1 MKGSMKYRTNT
12 YVLTIVSKH
21 FTKFSIFTQIKE
33 TFMETLIAEVE
44 KYVVDFI
51 THNVDKAFVYH
62 NVTHTKSVVDNA
74 KEIIEGSNIEEK
86 QAQLLVLAAWFH
98 DTGYSEG
105 VENHEEKSVEIAT
118 DFLRKHEVSEED
130 IKAIGDLIMVT
141 KMGNKP
147 SNLLE
152 QIICDADCGHIG
164 SKNFESLTEL
174 LRKEIEL
181 TQGES
186 ISEAAWLQENI
197 HFLSEK
203 HKFHTPYATKNWQK
217 RKGKNLA
224 SLLKSQNKIS
234 REVTKLKQKK
244 AELKFKKE
252 KIELPERGIETMF
265 RVALRNHI
273 TLSDIAD
280 TKANI
285 LLSVNAI
292 IISMVLSNLVSK
304 LDNPTNDY
312 LIVPT
317 IIFTIFTVVSMVL
330 SILATRPNVTQG
342 KFNKED
348 VANKKVNLLFFGNF
362 HKMKLDEFEWAMGEM
377 MQDRDYL
384 YGSLTKDL
392 YFLGLVLNRKYSLL
406 RTTYTVFM
414 IGIVV
419 SVLSFVIAFYTR
431 DPEAG
436 RKVQETATA
445 LLM

>member
-1 MKGSMKYRTNT
+1 
-12 YVLTIVSKH
+12 
-21 FTKFSIFTQIKE
+21 
-33 TFMETLIAEVE
+33 METLIADVE

-51 THNVDKAFVYH
+51 NKNVDKSFVYH
-62 NVTHTKSVVDNA
+62 NVTHTESVVDNA
-74 KEIIEGSNIEEK
+74 KEIIESSSLEEK
-86 QAQLLVLAAWFH
+86 QAQQLIIAAWFH
-98 DTGYSEG
+98 DTGYAKG
-105 VENHEEKSVEIAT
+105 VENHEENSVKIAT
-118 DFLRKHEVSEED
+118 EFLQQHHLAATD
-130 IKAIGDLIMVT
+130 IDAINALIMAT
-141 KMGNKP
+141 KMGNTP
-147 SNLLE
+147 TNLLE

-164 SKNFESLTEL
+164 SKDFDNLTEL
-174 LRKEIEL
+174 LRKELEL
-181 TQGES
+181 TQGVA
-186 ISEAAWLQENI
+186 ISEAEWLRENI
-197 HFLSEK
+197 KFLSEQ
-203 HKFHTPYATKNWQK
+203 HQFHTPYATQNWQK

-224 SLLKSQNKIS
+224 AALKALKKITLES
-234 REVTKLKQKK
+234 SKLRQKK

-252 KIELPERGIETMF
+252 KVELPERGIETMF

-304 LDNPTNDY
+304 LDNPSNDY
-312 LIVPT
+312 MIAPT

-377 MQDRDYL
+377 MKDRDYL

-414 IGIVV
+414 IGIVI
-419 SVLSFVIAFYTR
+419 SVVSFVVAFYTR
-431 DPEAG
+431 DPDAG
-436 RKVQETATA
+436 RKVQETAMVM
-445 LLM
+445 LL